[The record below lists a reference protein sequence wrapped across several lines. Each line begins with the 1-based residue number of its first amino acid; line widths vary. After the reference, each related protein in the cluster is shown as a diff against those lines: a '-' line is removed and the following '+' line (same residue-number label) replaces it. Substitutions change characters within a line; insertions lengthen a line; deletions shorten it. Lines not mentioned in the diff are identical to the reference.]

1 MQAIPLPPP
10 LPIPNSFVIPTP
22 TLGVPTIK
30 PLEWEPI
37 PVRLEDV
44 PIDIPN
50 PNPANPEE
58 SAEEKEEEKEKS
70 PNKEEKEEDS
80 KSDSAS
86 EAMVIPEMAEVQ
98 TVTIPFV
105 GVEVPLPRT
114 EILVIASTTA
124 AVSSVTAVAGTLI
137 ATTLF
142 RKLVPLLKPIFKT
155 IAKKL
160 AKARKKKPPLT
171 FGRQKLLERRPYTS
185 RRKVNQGRS

>member
-58 SAEEKEEEKEKS
+58 TANPEESAEEEESEEKE
-70 PNKEEKEEDS
+70 S
-80 KSDSAS
+80 KSDSAA
-86 EAMVIPEMAEVQ
+86 EADAIPELQEVQ

>member
-37 PVRLEDV
+37 PVRLEDI

-50 PNPANPEE
+50 LNPANPEE
-58 SAEEKEEEKEKS
+58 SAEEEEESEEKE
-70 PNKEEKEEDS
+70 S
-80 KSDSAS
+80 KSDSDA
-86 EAMVIPEMAEVQ
+86 EADAIPELQEVQ

-114 EILVIASTTA
+114 EILVVASTTA

-142 RKLVPLLKPIFKT
+142 RKLIPLLKPIFKT

-160 AKARKKKPPLT
+160 AKARKKEPPLT
-171 FGRQKLLERRPYTS
+171 FGRQRLSVQHRYKERQ
-185 RRKVNQGRS
+185 KVNQGRS

>member
-1 MQAIPLPPP
+1 MEAIPLPPP

-37 PVRLEDV
+37 PVRLEDI

-58 SAEEKEEEKEKS
+58 SAEEKEEES
-70 PNKEEKEEDS
+70 EEKES
-80 KSDSAS
+80 KSDSDA
-86 EAMVIPEMAEVQ
+86 ETDAIPELQEVQ

-114 EILVIASTTA
+114 EILVVASTTA

-142 RKLVPLLKPIFKT
+142 RKLIPLLKPVFKT

-171 FGRQKLLERRPYTS
+171 FGRQKLSERYRYTS